1 MSILT
6 KLAIC
11 LALSAGITT
20 GLNPEKAFA
29 QSSTSKKS
37 AKGRKGVKSG
47 KQIDSNEGRYT
58 EGVSL
63 ADGPREANSGS
74 KYFLATLGLSPQ
86 PLIGA
91 GGTAGLTTSSGHTW
105 EASLTLAGG
114 KRGEVAARVIQAVGR
129 YRLSLFGFG
138 YAAFG
143 GGFRNADGAWNVLSV
158 TGFEYETSSSLNA
171 VTFDSAVGVSKKLGR
186 LLIEA
191 DVLGISYPIFKL
203 GVKKSSLKQDDVDRA
218 DEAKQQKFF
227 DSIAT
232 GLCITLMKVGVG
244 ITF

>member
-1 MSILT
+1 MIILQ

-11 LALSAGITT
+11 LALVTGLTI
-20 GLNPEKAFA
+20 GLNPDKALA
-29 QSSTSKKS
+29 QSSISKKS
-37 AKGRKGVKSG
+37 AKGRKGGKSG
-47 KQIDSNEGRYT
+47 KKTDPSDDRHM

-63 ADGPREANSGS
+63 ADGQRESNSSS

-91 GGTAGLTTSSGHTW
+91 GGTAGFTTSSGRIW

-143 GGFRNADGAWNVLSV
+143 GGLRTAEGAWNVLSV

-171 VTFDSAVGVSKKLGR
+171 FTIDSAVGVSTKIGSF
-186 LLIEA
+186 LIEA

-203 GVKKSSLKQDDVDRA
+203 GVKKSSLTQDDVDKV
-218 DEAKQQKFF
+218 DEEKQQKAF